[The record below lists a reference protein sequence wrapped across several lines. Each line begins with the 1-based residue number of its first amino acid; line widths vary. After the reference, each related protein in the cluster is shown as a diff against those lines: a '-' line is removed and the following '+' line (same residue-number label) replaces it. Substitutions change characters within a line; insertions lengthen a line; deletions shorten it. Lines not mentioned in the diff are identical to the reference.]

1 MIGALAYIFWSLL
14 LSFTF
19 FYSLKLNGR
28 LRCKAVY
35 EIIGQDFMKH
45 QNSHGNGVSTTQLK
59 DIQRMMNLQRDYLE
73 GRKDSDDDINY

>member
-1 MIGALAYIFWSLL
+1 
-14 LSFTF
+14 
-19 FYSLKLNGR
+19 
-28 LRCKAVY
+28 
-35 EIIGQDFMKH
+35 MKH